1 MQLSPHFT
9 LAELTFTNHRTLD
22 NTPDA
27 EALKNLTRLAE
38 FLEKVRDLL
47 DAPIDVNSAYRSP
60 AVNTSVGGKPTSQHC
75 KGCAAD
81 IKVTGMTPDQ
91 VVRKIKDSGLP
102 FDQLIR
108 EFDAWTHVSI
118 SEGAKPRNQV
128 LIIDKKGTRP
138 YA

>member
-1 MQLSPHFT
+1 
-9 LAELTFTNHRTLD
+9 
-22 NTPDA
+22 
-27 EALKNLTRLAE
+27 
-38 FLEKVRDLL
+38 
-47 DAPIDVNSAYRSP
+47 
-60 AVNTSVGGKPTSQHC
+60 VGGKPTSQHC

-81 IKVTGMTPDQ
+81 IKVSGMTPDQ

-118 SEGAKPRNQV
+118 SEGTKPRNQV